1 MVRDFTSRSA
11 KLSDAPQG
19 PGWWQASD
27 GKWYPPQA
35 LTPPPPG
42 AYAQPPGGPYAQPTG
57 QGPYS
62 YQQHG
67 YGYAY
72 GPTFT
77 YSGFWRRVG
86 AALIDGLL
94 LSVPT
99 GIIGAIAGAGQF
111 NAGVSYGYAPGVSAL
126 LNLLNTVIGVAYYAI
141 LEGTR
146 GQTVGKMAVGI
157 KVVDADTGGFIGIP
171 RGIGRYFARILSAIV
186 LGLGYLWMLWDARK
200 QCWHD
205 KLVRSV
211 VVRTQ

>member
-1 MVRDFTSRSA
+1 VRGFKTEAEMSDTS
-11 KLSDAPQG
+11 QG

-27 GKWYPPQA
+27 GKWYPPQPA
-35 LTPPPPG
+35 AAPTGTYPPSPG
-42 AYAQPPGGPYAQPTG
+42 QPPYG
-57 QGPYS
+57 
-62 YQQHG
+62 YQQQG
-67 YGYAY
+67 YGYSY
-72 GPTFT
+72 GPTYA

-86 AALIDGLL
+86 AAVLDGLI

-99 GIIGAIAGAGQF
+99 GILGVIAGADQF
-111 NAGVSYGYAPGVSAL
+111 NASVSYGYSPGTSAA

-146 GQTVGKMAVGI
+146 GQTLGKMALGI
-157 KVVDADTGGFIGIP
+157 KVVDADNGGFIGIP

-186 LGLGYLWMLWDARK
+186 LGLGYLWMLWDPRK

-211 VVRTQ
+211 VIRTS